1 MEVNARKSSPL
12 PETGKRSDKYATI
25 GITRGVSIRSNF
37 RNDFRTVQSCTQEYY
52 KSTNAC
58 TIHVFPVEVLEPF

>member
-37 RNDFRTVQSCTQEYY
+37 RNDFRSELYTRVLQEYKCVY
-52 KSTNAC
+52 YTR
-58 TIHVFPVEVLEPF
+58 FPPF